1 MEKSKVNSILSTAF
15 TWAVIGLMFIKEP
28 VPSILLGIGAG
39 VAMFAR
45 YARRYHDLLIRG
57 AGWGVA
63 SLAFLLYTGSHW
75 YKWFFV
81 GITAWVA
88 VSYVLA
94 YLLRVMFD
102 NDFIERK
109 FLAFLLVGAVFSFL
123 LAYPTLRGAL
133 RFLILLTMSGLI
145 LYLTYAVSTYVSAH
159 LSKKSRVEPLPLPS
173 GGVREDYYSRELGR
187 VIEAF
192 VEKGDKVPL
201 TVFLIRNAP
210 EGLAEAQL
218 REIVRPIVEYAPP
231 RPSSLLPPWVVEKR
245 LDDERLKRL
254 EILRKTLRRLGF
266 SGVDS

>member
-1 MEKSKVNSILSTAF
+1 VGKGKVNSVLSAAF
-15 TWAVIGLMFIKEP
+15 TWAVIGLMFMKEP
-28 VPSILLGIGAG
+28 VPSLLLGIGAG
-39 VAMFAR
+39 AAAFAR

-57 AGWGVA
+57 VGFGAA

-75 YKWFFV
+75 YRWFFV
-81 GITAWVA
+81 VITAWVA

-94 YLLRVMFD
+94 YVLRLMFD
-102 NDFIERK
+102 SDFIERT
-109 FLAFLLVGAVFSFL
+109 FLAFLLVGTVFSFL
-123 LAYPTLRGAL
+123 LAYPDLRGAL
-133 RFLILLTMSGLI
+133 RFLILLTMGGLI
-145 LYLTYAVSTYVSAH
+145 LYLTYAVSTYVSTR
-159 LSKKSRVEPLPLPS
+159 LGRKSRVEPLPLPS
-173 GGVREDYYSRELGR
+173 GSVREDYYSRELGR

-218 REIVRPIVEYAPP
+218 REIVRPIVDYAPP
-231 RPSSLLPPWVVEKR
+231 GPSPLLPPWVVEKK
-245 LDDERLKRL
+245 LDDERLRRL